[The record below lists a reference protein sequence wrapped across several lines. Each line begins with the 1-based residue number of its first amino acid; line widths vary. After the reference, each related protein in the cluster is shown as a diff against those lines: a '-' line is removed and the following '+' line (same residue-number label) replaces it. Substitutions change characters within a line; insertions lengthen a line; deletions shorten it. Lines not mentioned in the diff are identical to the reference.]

1 MHNPLVLFSTELLNS
16 LIKTGHA
23 YFVRQTYKRGV
34 DHFGEKQ
41 KGPYLLS
48 HYTDISKAT
57 MHYES
62 LNMDANR
69 FLYDI
74 SKQEHLEKLKVAAG
88 QPQGYKIYI
97 ALLQKEW
104 TPSDIMKGKVRRY
117 VDQKLKWH
125 PGRNET
131 VKTNLFIQFG
141 ELFITL
147 KLGIREIKVP
157 LSDIE
162 RL

>member
-1 MHNPLVLFSTELLNS
+1 MHNPLVLFSTDLLNS
-16 LIKTGHA
+16 LIKTGHTC
-23 YFVRQTYKRGV
+23 FVRQTYKRGI
-34 DHFGEKQ
+34 DHFDEKQ
-41 KGPYLLS
+41 KGAYLFS
-48 HYTDISKAT
+48 HYNDISKAT

-62 LNMDANR
+62 LNMDANK

-74 SKQEHLEKLKVAAG
+74 SKREHLEKLKVAAN
-88 QPQGYKIYI
+88 QPEGYKIFSP
-97 ALLQKEW
+97 LLQQEW
-104 TPSDIMKGKVRRY
+104 EPSDIMKGKVRRY
-117 VDQKLKWH
+117 IDQKLKWH
-125 PGRNET
+125 PGSNDMVR
-131 VKTNLFIQFG
+131 TNLFIQFG